1 MSVEQGMIKQQIGG
15 ILKQGAGFRALFGQ
29 RPRRA

>member
-1 MSVEQGMIKQQIGG
+1 MSIEQRVLEQQVGG
-15 ILKQGAGFRALFGQ
+15 VLKQGTGFRALFGQ